1 MTALPH
7 PTSEPSGA
15 GWWTG
20 RPSLTI
26 ADFMA
31 LPEDPDRGYELQ
43 EGALVVSAKPL
54 ASHQRGM
61 GRLFTQLEAQAPVEY
76 AVLQDVSVD
85 LQLAAPD
92 QPATVRAPDLAVTSE
107 AAYDRVIHER
117 GIFHAAEILLAV
129 EIRSPSTHRTDSL
142 IKHAEYADAG
152 IDHYWIID
160 LDDGPSL
167 TASHLGGEFGYVDA
181 RPVKGV
187 FVTDTPFPARVDLTN
202 LV

>member
-1 MTALPH
+1 
-7 PTSEPSGA
+7 
-15 GWWTG
+15 
-20 RPSLTI
+20 
-26 ADFMA
+26 
-31 LPEDPDRGYELQ
+31 
-43 EGALVVSAKPL
+43 
-54 ASHQRGM
+54 M

-92 QPATVRAPDLAVTSE
+92 QPATVRAPDLVVTSE

-129 EIRSPSTHRTDSL
+129 EIRSPSTQRTDSL

-160 LDDGPSL
+160 LDDGPRL

-181 RPVKGV
+181 QPVKGV
-187 FVTDTPFPARVDLTN
+187 FVTETPFPARVDLTN